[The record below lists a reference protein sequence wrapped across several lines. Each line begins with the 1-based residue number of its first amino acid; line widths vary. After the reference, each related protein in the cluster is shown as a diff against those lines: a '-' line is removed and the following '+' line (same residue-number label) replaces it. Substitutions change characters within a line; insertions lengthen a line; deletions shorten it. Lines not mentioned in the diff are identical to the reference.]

1 MRVLHFSDIHVS
13 TSFADVP
20 LKEFLGKRLVGLGNL
35 TVRRGKKFAEAAHKV
50 GRLAEF
56 LNEVGADVAL
66 CTGDYTALGTEP
78 ELHNAR
84 RVIQGFV
91 DAPLAFIT
99 VPGNHDLYMPDTV
112 ADGRFER
119 HFGDLLKTDLPAYQS
134 DGPWPTVRL
143 LGDEVAIVCVNS
155 ARPNPQPWL
164 SSGRISATQLD
175 ALGDILADE
184 RVRDRFII
192 VATHYAP
199 RLENGEPDSPRHGL
213 ENADELLARCATI
226 ERGFIA
232 HGHVH
237 WCYEVRVPELRV
249 PMFGAGSATHQGREG
264 IWVYDINVDGAYAT
278 RGGWSGDGYQLDP
291 ATRRP
296 I

>member
-1 MRVLHFSDIHVS
+1 MRVLHFSDVHVS

-35 TVRRGKKFAEAAHKV
+35 TVRRGKKFERAAHKV
-50 GRLAEF
+50 ARLAEF
-56 LNEVGADVAL
+56 LVEVGADVAL

-78 ELHNAR
+78 ELKNAR
-84 RVIQGFV
+84 ELARPFIGAPMGFV
-91 DAPLAFIT
+91 T

-119 HFGDLLKTDLPAYQS
+119 HFGDLLTTDMPEHQV
-134 DGPWPTVRL
+134 DGVWPTVRL
-143 LGDEVAIVCVNS
+143 LGEEVAIVCVNS

-164 SSGRISATQLD
+164 SSGRIPDMQLSGLSAV
-175 ALGDILADE
+175 LADE
-184 RVRDRFII
+184 RLCGRFTI

-199 RLENGEPDSPRHGL
+199 RLENGKPDSPRHGL
-213 ENADELLARCATI
+213 ENADEFLEVCAAI
-226 ERGFIA
+226 ERGCIT

-237 WCYEVRVPELRV
+237 WCYEVRVPELNI
-249 PMFGAGSATHQGREG
+249 PIFGAGSATHQGREG
-264 IWVYDINVDGAYAT
+264 IWVYDIEADGAYAT
-278 RGGWSGDGYQLDP
+278 RGGWQGDGYALD
-291 ATRRP
+291 ATTRRA